1 LKKLFNQFP
10 NLVPKSFQQEITKN
24 EAKQQESPI
33 IKVITLVKNKKDIS
47 SLSKIN
53 KLKIYFDESNN
64 KILKTLNT

>member
-1 LKKLFNQFP
+1 MKKLFNQFP
-10 NLVPKSFQQEITKN
+10 NLVPKTFQQEIIKN
-24 EAKQQESPI
+24 EDKQQESPI

-47 SLSKIN
+47 SLSKIS